1 MNSRIVM
8 PLAWALVSA
17 TLISNVLGAPAVR
30 LLSPELS
37 SRYDCTG
44 DDVSETWKN
53 LSLDYSKEIVTE
65 FSADQRKLC
74 VQANY
79 NFECENERRTER
91 TMWTKFN
98 VSESYGKAILY
109 FISMDN
115 KVPIMPGFTWSEACE
130 INYNSRDYILDNN
143 VATFTVTPTTPDICS
158 GSLDE
163 VAACI
168 TALVSVIENTIVR
181 LVMCLFS
188 TNGEQA
194 ILHKKFTHIR

>member
-1 MNSRIVM
+1 M

-30 LLSPELS
+30 LLSPKLS

-115 KVPIMPGFTWSEACE
+115 KVPIMPGFAWSEACD
-130 INYNSRDYILDNN
+130 INYNSDDCIQDNN
-143 VATFTVTPTTPDICS
+143 MATFTLTTPTTPDICS

-168 TALVSVIENTIVR
+168 TALVSNRENY
-181 LVMCLFS
+181 C
-188 TNGEQA
+188 
-194 ILHKKFTHIR
+194 